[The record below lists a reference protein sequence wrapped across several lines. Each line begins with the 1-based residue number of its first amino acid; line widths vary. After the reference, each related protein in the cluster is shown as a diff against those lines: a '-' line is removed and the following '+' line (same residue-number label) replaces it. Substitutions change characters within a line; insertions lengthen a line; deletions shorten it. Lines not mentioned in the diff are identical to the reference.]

1 MENEHSNTQHSHL
14 PIEEDEI
21 DLLDLLLTIIK
32 NKRLILATTAVF
44 FCIAL
49 IASFTITPVYQ
60 AKATVFLSRSDQVII
75 DKKPEGV
82 YSTSTITP
90 EIITTLFS
98 STSVIN
104 KTKTSLPESERA
116 SFVSLQADMDNKT
129 KVITLTAAAS
139 APDTAAAAANH
150 AIDIAQAELHSAIET
165 RNLETAKLEDTLA
178 FEIEEAK
185 KSLSEKEVDFARY
198 IQKVTPSKDKET
210 SQLLYS
216 HLELE
221 KPQSATALFDL
232 PDGGLEYLRYL
243 REIQILEDQYLLLQ
257 QRKMALAEL
266 RRPVSI
272 MALEKA
278 TPPSSFIKPKRTL
291 MVVLATML
299 GLFTGVFAAFIMEFV
314 RNAANDPKRAEK
326 LAAIRKSL
334 SLKK

>member
-1 MENEHSNTQHSHL
+1 M
-14 PIEEDEI
+14 
-21 DLLDLLLTIIK
+21 
-32 NKRLILATTAVF
+32 
-44 FCIAL
+44 
-49 IASFTITPVYQ
+49 
-60 AKATVFLSRSDQVII
+60 FLSRSDQVIT